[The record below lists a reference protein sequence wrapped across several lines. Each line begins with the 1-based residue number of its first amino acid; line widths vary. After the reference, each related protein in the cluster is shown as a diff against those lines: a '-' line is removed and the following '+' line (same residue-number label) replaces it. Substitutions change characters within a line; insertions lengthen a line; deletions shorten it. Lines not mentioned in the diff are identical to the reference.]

1 MAEEKNIAQE
11 VQEVLTQNSEEI
23 VFEEIQNEN
32 SSPLNQPVVEK
43 DIGGETPVDNQVPN
57 NSWNVW
63 KPENDTDTPDDTKA
77 TTSTDTDFRNEA
89 KTRIEKEKQQEP
101 LDAPE
106 QEINGGEN
114 AENEIDEESVESN
127 DYEIPLTQANQ
138 AATAI
143 LGITNNVIAAGSGYF
158 VKIKKHKDFYEYE
171 EVIQVIDEQN
181 EKNKERV
188 LLDKEDKALLQPL
201 LAQVLRKKAKKLTP
215 EQQLMGAVASILL
228 KKGQVVME
236 VRAENSLLEE
246 RILDIVGQ
254 EKEHDNIEAVDEYVM
269 GEKEETTTE
278 TSEKDETYQEEVEN
292 HEPDISVI
300 EYAEVTKKD
309 S

>member
-188 LLDKEDKALLQPL
+188 LLCLL
-201 LAQVLRKKAKKLTP
+201 
-215 EQQLMGAVASILL
+215 
-228 KKGQVVME
+228 
-236 VRAENSLLEE
+236 
-246 RILDIVGQ
+246 
-254 EKEHDNIEAVDEYVM
+254 Y
-269 GEKEETTTE
+269 
-278 TSEKDETYQEEVEN
+278 TSPSPRD
-292 HEPDISVI
+292 
-300 EYAEVTKKD
+300 
-309 S
+309 